1 MGIHNMKARMGVKE
15 SKQLNPDKRITKVSA
30 RAMERKFRPAIK
42 RHVPKKMTVS
52 YLTPEEGIVCK
63 KEMTPNQF
71 KRLQKEQKQKKQTSF
86 FPRSLLVKPEL
97 IVIEK
102 DYDSG
107 AKYTRQLDPTTNK
120 TIDFTYETGNGHM
133 FYQRI
138 QPELRTNV
146 YHNRRTGKK
155 VTTDKRLKRK
165 QIDWLEP
172 EKRSHGINEAQLKK
186 TVSKVFLRKEA
197 DEPKSKG
204 SDINTLVYS
213 TVPSLV
219 VLAADEIANQRAKE
233 NDPAM
238 AKSYASSQLSVDE
251 SSPDSSS
258 NDSISDVEAREP
270 AIQPKND
277 ESGSD
282 VEAREPAI
290 QPKSDEPGSG
300 QMLADES
307 SSDSSSTSNSTS
319 DAEARE
325 AAIQPKSDECGS
337 GQMPADESSSDSSST
352 SNLTSDAEARE
363 PSIQPKSDES
373 GSGQML
379 ADESS
384 SDSSSYEAFFYVN

>member
-1 MGIHNMKARMGVKE
+1 MGVKE

-172 EKRSHGINEAQLKK
+172 EKRSHGINEAQFKK

-277 ESGSD
+277 ESGSGQMPAD
-282 VEAREPAI
+282 ESSSNSSSNDSISYVEAREPAI

-307 SSDSSSTSNSTS
+307 SSDSSS
-319 DAEARE
+319 
-325 AAIQPKSDECGS
+325 
-337 GQMPADESSSDSSST
+337 
-352 SNLTSDAEARE
+352 
-363 PSIQPKSDES
+363 
-373 GSGQML
+373 
-379 ADESS
+379 
-384 SDSSSYEAFFYVN
+384 YEAFFYVN